1 MRALCLTASG
11 GPEKL
16 ALLELPSPPLQHPG
30 AVRIG
35 IRAVALNHL
44 DLWVARGLPGIP
56 VPTFPHIV
64 GCDGAGIVLEVGS
77 DVTHLRVGDR
87 VVLNPGWG
95 CGECDAC
102 RTGDDVFCRHF
113 GVQGE
118 HRSGT
123 AAEEVVVPAR
133 VATPIRGEWSW
144 AEAAAFP
151 LATLT
156 AWRMLTTRAR
166 LSAGES
172 VLIWGIGGGVALA
185 ALQIA
190 RHLGARVAV
199 TSGSPAKLAR
209 AQEFGAELLLD
220 HRAETDV
227 GGAVKRHFGHGAD
240 VIVDSVG
247 SASWERSL
255 KAIRPGGRLVT
266 CGATTGHD
274 VQVDLRRLFW
284 FQWSLLGSTM
294 GTPREFADVV
304 ALGEVAK
311 LRPPIAAVLP
321 LADGKEAYRRL
332 AAAEQFGKLVLEV
345 SS

>member
-1 MRALCLTASG
+1 MRALCLTATG
-11 GPEKL
+11 GPENL
-16 ALLELPSPPLQHPG
+16 ALLELPSPPLRHAG
-30 AVRIG
+30 EVRIG

-56 VPTFPHIV
+56 VPDFPHVV
-64 GCDGAGIVLEVGS
+64 GCDGAGVVLEIGAA
-77 DVTHLRVGDR
+77 VTHLAVGDR
-87 VVLNPGWG
+87 VMINPGWG

-102 RTGDDVFCRHF
+102 RTGDDVFCRQF

-118 HRSGT
+118 HRSGS
-123 AAEEVVVPAR
+123 AAEEVVVPGR
-133 VATPIRGEWSW
+133 VVMPIRGEWSW

-166 LSAGES
+166 LASDET

-199 TSGSPAKLAR
+199 TSGNPDKLAR
-209 AQEFGAELLLD
+209 AKAFGAELLVD
-220 HRAETDV
+220 HRENADV
-227 GGAVKRHFGHGAD
+227 ATAVKGHFGHGAD

-247 SASWERSL
+247 SATWGKSL
-255 KAIRPGGRLVT
+255 RALRPGGRLVT
-266 CGATTGHD
+266 CGATAGHD
-274 VQVDLRRLFW
+274 VALDLRRLFW

-294 GTPREFADVV
+294 GTPREFAEVV
-304 ALGEVAK
+304 ALGERGL
-311 LRPPIAAVLP
+311 LRPVIDAVLP
-321 LADGKEAYRRL
+321 LADGSEAYRRL
-332 AAAEQFGKLVLEV
+332 AAAEHFGKLVLEV

>member
-16 ALLELPSPPLQHPG
+16 SLIELPSPPLAHPG

-35 IRAVALNHL
+35 VRNVALNHL
-44 DLWVARGLPGIP
+44 DLWVARGLPGVP
-56 VPTFPHIV
+56 VPSYPHIV
-64 GCDGAGIVLEVGS
+64 GCDGAGVVLEVGAA
-77 DVTHLRVGDR
+77 VTHLAVGDR

-123 AAEEVVVPAR
+123 AAEEIVVPGRAA
-133 VATPIRGEWSW
+133 VAIRGEWSW
-144 AEAAAFP
+144 PEAAAFP

-166 LSAGES
+166 LTRGES

-199 TSGSPAKLAR
+199 TSSSPAKLAR
-209 AQEFGAELLLD
+209 AGALGAELLID
-220 HRAETDV
+220 HATDPDI
-227 GGAVKRHFGHGAD
+227 AATMKAHFGHGAD

-247 SASWERSL
+247 SATWARSL
-255 KAIRPGGRLVT
+255 KALRPGGRLVT

-294 GTPREFADVV
+294 GTPREFAEVV
-304 ALGEVAK
+304 ALGEAGL
-311 LRPPIAAVLP
+311 LRPPIDAVLP
-321 LADGKEAYRRL
+321 LADGSEAYRRL
-332 AAAEQFGKLVLEV
+332 GAAEQFGKLVLEV
-345 SS
+345 TS